1 MEWVTLKEVTSV
13 TKYSL
18 QSVIKDFFIF
28 HLWSFFLLC
37 CLSLSRL
44 LPHLTLQN
52 CQLCFPSFSPPSL
65 PEMALWARHLWHVNW
80 GYWHLTP
87 DAIPSC
93 SFKCCFTETV
103 TCPEYSWKILVSL
116 SFLHAYVD
124 CYMLLDKG
132 YSVCVCCGH
141 TWLSVF
147 SGTIKATFFHS
158 LKLHFF
164 NNSLIPKR
172 TWQGSVYLCFNCSAL
187 IS

>member
-132 YSVCVCCGH
+132 YSVCVVDIPGC
-141 TWLSVF
+141 LSF
-147 SGTIKATFFHS
+147 RGQ
-158 LKLHFF
+158 LKPRSFIL
-164 NNSLIPKR
+164 
-172 TWQGSVYLCFNCSAL
+172 
-187 IS
+187 